1 MIQFFLRPPNN
12 NFVFSWIK
20 KMALLAAPLF
30 QKWTVNYLG
39 DWKLLALRNSGM
51 SIMHKVSPTPY
62 PTILSLFSRQPVV
75 PFIIGPISII
85 YLQMSINRRICQLTA
100 LSRLLLGRFEGLSR
114 HRLSRSKP
122 YHACHPYITYYV
134 KEIGGFCIVGAKSL
148 SVSLSFLP
156 FRFSVS
162 V

>member
-39 DWKLLALRNSGM
+39 DWKLLALRNSGI

-62 PTILSLFSRQPVV
+62 PTILSLFSRQSAV
-75 PFIIGPISII
+75 PFIIEPISII

-100 LSRLLLGRFEGLSR
+100 LSCLLLGRFEGLSR
-114 HRLSRSKP
+114 HRFSRSKP
-122 YHACHPYITYYV
+122 HHACHPYITSYV
-134 KEIGGFCIVGAKSL
+134 KEIGGLCIVGAKSL
-148 SVSLSFLP
+148 ALSFSP
-156 FRFSVS
+156 FRFFVS